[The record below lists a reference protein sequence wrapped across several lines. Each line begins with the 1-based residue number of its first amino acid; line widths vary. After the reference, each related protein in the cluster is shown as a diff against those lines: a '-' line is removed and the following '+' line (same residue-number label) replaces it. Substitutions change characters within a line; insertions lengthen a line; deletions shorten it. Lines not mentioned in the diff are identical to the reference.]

1 MNVDAGID
9 YRLRTLTQAHL
20 FLSPL
25 TEHNRQQMDK
35 IFTQL
40 ASSSEVVFAPTL
52 TINHRPMVMRKLA
65 NGVLAVNFDTLCVQA
80 RSQLDYIELSKH
92 YHTVLLYEMVQMGSR
107 NEDVARRFLALVDE
121 FYERKVKLIINA
133 DVEMSEIYQGQF
145 LRFEYQRCLSRLQ
158 EMQSE
163 EYLSQPH
170 LA

>member
-1 MNVDAGID
+1 MV
-9 YRLRTLTQAHL
+9 YWRLTLIRYVYKRGVNLIILNYQ
-20 FLSPL
+20 S
-25 TEHNRQQMDK
+25 
-35 IFTQL
+35 
-40 ASSSEVVFAPTL
+40 
-52 TINHRPMVMRKLA
+52 TI
-65 NGVLAVNFDTLCVQA
+65 TLCCF
-80 RSQLDYIELSKH
+80 
-92 YHTVLLYEMVQMGSR
+92 YEMVQMGSR